1 MNRKPEK
8 VVPHIVDEFTVNNGH
23 TKIMIADN
31 FVVKTQEEVD
41 QILANVARIAMD
53 AYRRD
58 PVARDKALHPE
69 KYGIC
74 RP

>member
-1 MNRKPEK
+1 MSRKVEP
-8 VVPHIVDEFTVNNGH
+8 VVPNIVKDFTINDGH
-23 TKIMIADN
+23 TRIMIADN
-31 FVVKTQEEVD
+31 FVVKTQEEAD